1 MSCGCSKGENCGCS
15 KDISCNYRDISYNCM
30 CDICHNYIIDICDNH
45 MKDISCGYHMPS
57 SVYNVNA
64 NTITCKSCNKL
75 LTNNMSLFKEV
86 CDCSYNY
93 LIYTGDISN
102 VEIEIEYYIGPT
114 GPMGPVGETGPM
126 GPVGETGPM
135 GPVGEMGPMG
145 PTGSSSN
152 DNYNKTFL
160 SICSMTEQNIAVD
173 EPIIFEIHTAI
184 NGDCVY
190 DTETSSI
197 YIWNPGYYMVNIN
210 IYTMEP
216 CQFSIIKNMLYI
228 VKGSTIGGISGSSQN
243 THTFIMQ
250 ITEDD
255 IITEFSESPTNKACV
270 LYVVNS
276 SSISNGVNLYGSQT
290 TGTPISQITASFTMM
305 RIS

>member
-1 MSCGCSKGENCGCS
+1 V
-15 KDISCNYRDISYNCM
+15 KDISCNE
-30 CDICHNYIIDICDNH
+30 YIPN
-45 MKDISCGYHMPS
+45 

-75 LTNNMSLFKEV
+75 VTNNISLLHEV
-86 CDCSYNY
+86 CDCPYNY

-102 VEIEIEYYIGPT
+102 VEIEIEYSVGPT
-114 GPMGPVGETGPM
+114 GETGPM
-126 GPVGETGPM
+126 GP
-135 GPVGEMGPMG
+135 MGPMG
-145 PTGSSSN
+145 LSSN
-152 DNYNKTFL
+152 EKYKQTYL

-173 EPIIFEIHTAI
+173 EPIIFEEYTAI
-184 NGDCVY
+184 MGDC
-190 DTETSSI
+190 I
-197 YIWNPGYYMVNIN
+197 YNAENSNIYVWKAGHYLVNMN
-210 IYTMEP
+210 IYTLEP
-216 CQFSIIKNMLYI
+216 CQFSIVKNMSYI

-255 IITEFSESPTNKACV
+255 IRIDLSESPTNKTCV

-276 SSISNGVNLYGSQT
+276 SSMSNGVNLYGSTT

-305 RIS
+305 LIA